1 MSGLVWGLCGAT
13 VIGVSDCVAR
23 VTASRIS
30 LSVLIALIMTPPFAG
45 MTIWFA
51 VGDGWPVWHAWG
63 LERLGRVR
71 PAERR
76 GAGAAFSARWC
87 GGR

>member
-13 VIGVSDCVAR
+13 LIGVSDCVAR

-30 LSVLIALIMTPPFAG
+30 LSVLIALIMSPPFAG

-51 VGDGWPVWHAWG
+51 AGGGWPGWDAWG
-63 LERLGRVR
+63 W
-71 PAERR
+71 
-76 GAGAAFSARWC
+76 GASA
-87 GGR
+87 GSGLLNVAVLD